1 MLEEERGTVGGLRRP
16 APPAVL
22 FLLTPENDDD
32 GKDEDHPV
40 PFLRSSIFWSPCV
53 GGGVCMSGG
62 VDSVVRE
69 MMDLPLLLQ
78 WPVTAS
84 FFSASPRPPLSAAF
98 VVIL

>member
-32 GKDEDHPV
+32 GKDEDPV